1 MTAQKMA
8 LGVWLTLLS
17 ILWAV
22 HPVLFSQ
29 SRGVCILSVAT
40 MLLATGGWLS
50 GSQLSVVW
58 SGIVGLGNFT
68 LSLMITGQQPNLWVG
83 MSAGLTLLALLDGS
97 HCFTYLRRCHLKAGV
112 LGVLFSAFLRLC
124 GWSVAAGLSV
134 VVLLVSLHTPASSS
148 TTAGLLTIAGA
159 IVFLGGFAV
168 FMLYANKIAND

>member
-1 MTAQKMA
+1 MTAPKIV
-8 LGVWLTLLS
+8 LGVWLTLLT

-29 SRGVCILSVAT
+29 SRGVCILAVVT
-40 MLLATGGWLS
+40 VLLAAGGWLS
-50 GSQLSVVW
+50 GYQPGVVW

-68 LSLMITGQQPNLWVG
+68 LSLMITGQPPNLWVG

-97 HCFTYLRRCHLKAGV
+97 HCFAYLRRCHLEAGV

-124 GWSVAAGLSV
+124 GWSVAAALSV
-134 VVLLVSLHTPASSS
+134 VVLLVAVHTPASSS
-148 TTAGLLTIAGA
+148 TAAGLLTIAGA

-168 FMLYANKIAND
+168 FMLYANKVAND